1 MSGIGEAVLISAAVS
16 LATAGLTYALTP
28 AQQFEGARQKDL
40 TTAKSNYGVSLP
52 WCWGTVRVAG
62 NRVWSTYKEETKK
75 KQKQG
80 KGVKIETT
88 TYSYYGYYAS
98 MFCECPFRPI
108 VDISR
113 LWLNKD
119 LVYSKVSDQYT
130 LEESLKFA
138 EQYLRFYYGTANQ
151 AIDPLLQTVEPI
163 SNYTYGIPAD
173 KTAREA
179 FLRSYGIEPATQELT
194 SAYNKRCYVVSERLP
209 LEDYY
214 NALPSEEAELVA
226 SENCTVGQIYQDIF
240 GLVYPGY
247 NFDFSAITTPEFAV
261 DGYFINSIEAA
272 KNTVQN
278 LQKSHFIDIVMT
290 GNGFKFVPLNSP
302 RDVVNLNAVDLAAH
316 TGRTQKP
323 VDFEIT
329 SVDETTLPS
338 KVICNYI
345 DKDLNY
351 DNNSQQST
359 LIVKEDGNDNTL
371 TLTFPEVMSGSKAAT
386 ICDRTLLFA
395 WILAKKYKFSLPP
408 SFLDLEPT
416 DLIANLFDDSGY
428 PIKLEQTRIGANLIL
443 QCEGVLHDVTPMLI
457 ERKLESAGITVG
469 IANYSVNIDYQGT
482 LQIVS
487 DTYGNN
493 FVEGTD
499 YTSNNGSVTVL
510 PTGNI
515 SEGME
520 LNLITTN
527 QPTPSIEDL
536 GTVVTAGNTELLV
549 LDISL
554 IQDNHAD
561 YTLYLAAGGGANWN
575 GCAIYIST
583 DDSRYILVSSFETY
597 SVYGTCTSDFDG
609 NTVTVQVNQP
619 ELESV
624 SDNDLDLGFN
634 LGLIGNQICQF
645 KNADLTATN
654 TYILSEIT
662 TGLRGT
668 ETEPFAQTGDRF
680 VLLQGENALIER
692 LVGSADDIGEVRYF
706 KAVSSGQTLDEV
718 TPVQVTIQGNA
729 QKPYAPVNL
738 AATKNGQGDITITW
752 QRRDRHDAK
761 NIINPPLS
769 ETTEEYK
776 IQILDSTDNVVR
788 VGSSNEQDYVYLVSE
803 QIADFEVAQ
812 NTITV
817 KVAQV
822 SSDVGDGSFAQAEL
836 TPI

>member
-1 MSGIGEAVLISAAVS
+1 MTGIGEALLISTAAS
-16 LATAGLTYALTP
+16 LVTAGLTYALTP

-52 WCWGTVRVAG
+52 WCWGKVRVAG
-62 NRVWSTYKEETKK
+62 NRIWTTYKEETKK

-80 KGVKIETT
+80 KGAKVETT
-88 TYSYYGYYAS
+88 SYSYYGYYAS
-98 MFCECPFRPI
+98 MFCECPFRPV
-108 VDISR
+108 VDIPR

-119 LVYSKVSDQYT
+119 LVYSKVGDSET

-138 EQYLRFYYGTANQ
+138 ERYLRFYYGTANQ

-163 SNYTYGIPAD
+163 SNYSYGIPAG
-173 KTAREA
+173 KTARSA
-179 FLRSYGIEPATQELT
+179 FLRSYGIDPATQELT
-194 SAYNKRCYVVSERLP
+194 PAYNKRCIMVAERLP

-214 NALPSEEAELVA
+214 GSLPSEEAELVA
-226 SENCTVGQIYQDIF
+226 SEDCTVGQIYRDIF
-240 GLVYPGY
+240 GLVYPDY
-247 NFDFSAITTPEFAV
+247 DFDFSAITTPEFSV

-290 GNGFKFVPLNSP
+290 GNGFRFVPLNSP

-316 TGRTQKP
+316 TGGTQKP
-323 VDFEIT
+323 FDYEIT
-329 SVDETTLPS
+329 SVDSSTLPS

-359 LIVKEDGNDNTL
+359 LIVKEHGNDNTL
-371 TLTFPEVMSGSKAAT
+371 SLTFPEVMSGSKAAT

-395 WILAKKYKFSLPP
+395 WILATKYKFSLPP
-408 SFLDLEPT
+408 SYLDLEPT
-416 DLIANLFDDSGY
+416 DLITNLFDDSGY

-457 ERKLESAGITVG
+457 ERKLESAGVTVG
-469 IANYSVNIDYQGT
+469 VANYSVNIDYQGT

-493 FVEGTD
+493 YTQGID
-499 YTSNNGSVTVL
+499 YTSDNGAVTIL
-510 PTGNI
+510 SSGNI
-515 SEGME
+515 PEGTE
-520 LNLITTN
+520 LVLSTTS
-527 QPTPSIEDL
+527 QPTPKSEDL
-536 GTVVTAGNTELLV
+536 GRVVTAGDTELLV
-549 LDISL
+549 LDIPL
-554 IQDNHAD
+554 IRDNHAD

-575 GCAIYIST
+575 GAAIYIST

-597 SVYGTCTSDFDG
+597 SIYGTCTSNFDG

-634 LGLIGNQICQF
+634 LALIGNQICQF
-645 KNADLTATN
+645 KNADLTDTN

-680 VLLQGENALIER
+680 ILLQGENAVIER
-692 LVGSADDIGEVRYF
+692 VTGSATDIGEVRYF

-718 TPVQVTIQGNA
+718 EPVQVTIQGNS

-738 AATKNGQGDITITW
+738 AATRDVEGNITITW
-752 QRRDRHDAK
+752 QRRDRHDAT
-761 NIINPPLS
+761 NINNPPLS

-776 IQILDSTDNVVR
+776 IQILDSNDDVVR
-788 VGSSNEQDYVYLVSE
+788 EGSSNEQDYVYLVSE
-803 QIADFEVAQ
+803 QITDFGVAQ
-812 NTITV
+812 DTITV

-822 SSDVGDGSFAQAEL
+822 SADVGYGSFAQA
-836 TPI
+836 IV